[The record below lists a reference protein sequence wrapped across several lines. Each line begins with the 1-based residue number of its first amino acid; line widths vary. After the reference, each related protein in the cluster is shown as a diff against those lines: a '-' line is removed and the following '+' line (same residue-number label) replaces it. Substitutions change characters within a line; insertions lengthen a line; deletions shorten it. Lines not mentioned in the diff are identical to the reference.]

1 MKVDGS
7 DPLSRL
13 RGMLDRIHQQDD
25 VSASRD
31 SKTSAA
37 QASQGTSGDSVTMSS
52 RAQELAALREAIDS
66 SPEVRRE
73 MVEKLREE
81 ISSGLYKVDGTRI
94 AEALLDEFK
103 PS

>member
-1 MKVDGS
+1 
-7 DPLSRL
+7 
-13 RGMLDRIHQQDD
+13 MLDRIHQQDD